1 MNQEQ
6 VSAAKQELASWLECL
21 RSFGRIPSVIEC
33 VGTFELDGLLYYKM
47 IFKGGFFERKVFD
60 FAGGIFSFLGSFA
73 SFLDNVIPAA
83 GPWLFGIVGG
93 YKGDSPENNG
103 IVFSWMEEYNESKSD
118 EIAINMVKTFIE
130 NSLKN
135 RGVTS
140 NEPYNEKERETIM
153 RHIETYCGKPTAVI
167 PDSNEEDYGVKIY
180 IVPPEGDRDYYTLAT
195 SGIGAFSVKTPL
207 GVNRYANSRVELMI
221 ALPDYWKLDNESLK
235 EGRWEWPVKVIR
247 TMVKCIVE
255 DSSWVHLGYGGYF
268 GKLDESTDLSYIITM
283 AGILPEGG
291 DVCKLP
297 TETPVNFFH
306 IIPLYQSEADFYNN
320 HTLEEL
326 LDKMGDVS
334 FVVDPNRPSA
344 V

>member
-1 MNQEQ
+1 
-6 VSAAKQELASWLECL
+6 
-21 RSFGRIPSVIEC
+21 
-33 VGTFELDGLLYYKM
+33 
-47 IFKGGFFERKVFD
+47 
-60 FAGGIFSFLGSFA
+60 
-73 SFLDNVIPAA
+73 
-83 GPWLFGIVGG
+83 
-93 YKGDSPENNG
+93 
-103 IVFSWMEEYNESKSD
+103 
-118 EIAINMVKTFIE
+118 
-130 NSLKN
+130 
-135 RGVTS
+135 
-140 NEPYNEKERETIM
+140 
-153 RHIETYCGKPTAVI
+153 
-167 PDSNEEDYGVKIY
+167 
-180 IVPPEGDRDYYTLAT
+180 
-195 SGIGAFSVKTPL
+195 
-207 GVNRYANSRVELMI
+207 MI
-221 ALPDYWKLDNESLK
+221 ALPGYWKLDKDSLK

-255 DSSWVHLGYGGYF
+255 DSSWIHLGYGGYF

-326 LDKMGDVS
+326 LDKMADVS

>member
-1 MNQEQ
+1 MLIM
-6 VSAAKQELASWLECL
+6 VSALAVACNEAPKTVHAIDPANLDTSVSPAENFYQYATGGWQKNNPLKPEFSRFGSFDVL
-21 RSFGRIPSVIEC
+21 RENNQKR
-33 VGTFELDGLLYYKM
+33 LNDL
-47 IFKGGFFERKVFD
+47 
-60 FAGGIFSFLGSFA
+60 FAGLADENVMPGSVEQKI
-73 SFLDNVIPAA
+73 SDLYRMGLDSVRLNNEGAA
-83 GPWLFGIVGG
+83 PVQPLIE
-93 YKGDSPENNG
+93 K
-103 IVFSWMEEYNESKSD
+103 IQ
-118 EIAINMVKTFIE
+118 AVKDR
-130 NSLKN
+130 
-135 RGVTS
+135 RGLV
-140 NEPYNEKERETIM
+140 ETIADM
-153 RHIETYCGKPTAVI
+153 HSSSDYPFFGAYVSSDLM
-167 PDSNEEDYGVKIY
+167 DSNSQILYLSQSGLGM
-180 IVPPEGDRDYYTLAT
+180 GDRDYYTLAT
-195 SGIGAFSVKTPL
+195 SGVGAFSVKTPL
-207 GVNRYANSRVELMI
+207 GVDRYANSRVELMI

-326 LDKMGDVS
+326 LDKMADVS
-334 FVVDPNRPSA
+334 FVVDPNRPST

>member
-1 MNQEQ
+1 MLALAAFSCRQPEITE
-6 VSAAKQELASWLECL
+6 SALDMANLDRTVAPGDDFYQYATGGWQAAHPLKPEYSRYGSFNVLSDDNEKRLKQL
-21 RSFGRIPSVIEC
+21 
-33 VGTFELDGLLYYKM
+33 FE
-47 IFKGGFFERKVFD
+47 
-60 FAGGIFSFLGSFA
+60 SLGSA
-73 SFLDNVIPAA
+73 SPVPGSEAQKIDDLYRMGLDSARLAA
-83 GPWLFGIVGG
+83 EGAEPLKKGLAEIGSITDSRSLAEVVARMHSYSVFPFFGG
-93 YKGDSPENNG
+93 YVGADMTDSDRN
-103 IVFSWMEEYNESKSD
+103 V
-118 EIAINMVKTFIE
+118 
-130 NSLKN
+130 L
-135 RGVTS
+135 
-140 NEPYNEKERETIM
+140 
-153 RHIETYCGKPTAVI
+153 
-167 PDSNEEDYGVKIY
+167 Y
-180 IVPPEGDRDYYTLAT
+180 ISQSGLGMGDRDYYTLAT

-235 EGRWEWPVKVIR
+235 EGRWEWPVKIIR

-326 LDKMGDVS
+326 LDKMADVS